1 MENVDETKL
10 QGDHPAESGME
21 SVIGEEPFE
30 EPAPIEIASEESGK
44 DDLVDADTAL
54 NALVG
59 EVGRSVDRVES
70 RLTAKGQMAGIM
82 LALATTILAILS
94 GLGIHGAAQYL
105 VVIMEAFTVFL
116 GVVVIFLVLSSS
128 SVSGVFDAI
137 SKYNSGRYDL
147 MMESIIN
154 SGMTLMNNNS
164 RRNFVAAVAML
175 LQLFTGTAGFAVLL
189 VGSI

>member
-82 LALATTILAILS
+82 LALATTIPAILS

-128 SVSGVFDAI
+128 SVSGVFDAYP
-137 SKYNSGRYDL
+137 S
-147 MMESIIN
+147 
-154 SGMTLMNNNS
+154 T
-164 RRNFVAAVAML
+164 
-175 LQLFTGTAGFAVLL
+175 TAGDT
-189 VGSI
+189 I